1 MNENR
6 NNTVQWLQYLLYVAI
21 ATLINSL
28 LGLLGLN
35 GLSHWVNLAISGAT
49 VYLMFMLA
57 GSNPR
62 YKTAAI
68 CYAVALAGGLISNA
82 IVGLAG
88 SICGIVATY
97 QEYHAHGELIGER
110 DPKLADKWN
119 SLFGLEL
126 ALTFVGVL
134 LMGLLVGLLVA
145 ATNMSEA
152 AVVPIITIIVAVLGV
167 GLNLLY
173 LSYLKRT
180 IALLESEIV
189 VE

>member
-1 MNENR
+1 MNQH
-6 NNTVQWLQYLLYVAI
+6 TDTAKWLKYLLYVGI
-21 ATLINSL
+21 AALVNSL
-28 LGLLGLN
+28 LGLI
-35 GLSHWVNLAISGAT
+35 GLSGISRWIGLAINVAT
-49 VYLMFMLA
+49 AYLLFMLA
-57 GSNPR
+57 GTNPR

-68 CYAVALAGGLISNA
+68 CYTVALVGGLINNA

-97 QEYHAHGELIGER
+97 QEYHAHGELIAEQ

-134 LMGLLVGLLVA
+134 LMGLLVGLLAA

-152 AVVPIITIIVAVLGV
+152 VITPIITIIVAALGV
-167 GLNLLY
+167 GLEALY

-180 IALLESEIV
+180 IALLESETL

>member
-1 MNENR
+1 MTEN
-6 NNTVQWLQYLLYVAI
+6 NNTTKWLQYLLYVGI
-21 ATLINSL
+21 AALVNSL
-28 LGLLGLN
+28 LGIV
-35 GLSHWVNLAISGAT
+35 GLSALARWIGLAINAAT
-49 VYLMFMLA
+49 VYLLFMLVGA
-57 GSNPR
+57 NPR

-68 CYAVALAGGLISNA
+68 CYAVALAGGLTSNA

-88 SICGIVATY
+88 SICGIVAAY
-97 QEYHAHGELIGER
+97 QEYHAHGELIEER

-126 ALTFVGVL
+126 ALTFVGIL
-134 LMGLLVGLLVA
+134 LMGLLAGLLVA
-145 ATNMSEA
+145 VTNMSEA
-152 AVVPIITIIVAVLGV
+152 TVVPIITIIVAVLGV

-180 IALLESEIV
+180 IALLESEIL

>member
-6 NNTVQWLQYLLYVAI
+6 NDTVKWLRYLLYVGI
-21 ATLINSL
+21 AALVNSL
-28 LGLLGLN
+28 LGFC
-35 GLSHWVNLAISGAT
+35 GLSGLSRWIGLAVSGAT
-49 VYLMFMLA
+49 VYLLFMLA

-88 SICGIVATY
+88 SICGMVATY
-97 QEYHAHGELIGER
+97 QEYHAHGELIEER

-119 SLFGLEL
+119 TLFGLEI
-126 ALTFVGVL
+126 ALTFVGIL
-134 LMGLLVGLLVA
+134 LMGLLVGLLAA
-145 ATNMSEA
+145 ATSMSEA
-152 AVVPIITIIVAVLGV
+152 AIVPIITIIVAVLGV

-173 LSYLKRT
+173 LNYLKRT

>member
-1 MNENR
+1 MNEYND
-6 NNTVQWLQYLLYVAI
+6 TVKWLKYLLYVGI
-21 ATLINSL
+21 AALVSSL
-28 LGLLGLN
+28 LGIFGLG
-35 GLSHWVNLAISGAT
+35 GLSRWIGLAINVAT
-49 VYLMFMLA
+49 VYLLLMLA
-57 GSNPR
+57 GANPR

-68 CYAVALAGGLISNA
+68 CYTVALVGGLINNA

-97 QEYHAHGELIGER
+97 QEYHAHGELIAEQ

-134 LMGLLVGLLVA
+134 LMGLLVGILVA

-152 AVVPIITIIVAVLGV
+152 VITPIITIIVAALGV
-167 GLNLLY
+167 GLEALY
-173 LSYLKRT
+173 LSYLKKT